1 VPGERDRTADQ
12 VEGGE
17 GGQEW
22 EVHVGGDDVPSISK
36 HHPYSSEEK
45 SAVVA
50 SSVADQGCLSR
61 IRILSIPDQKDYGS
75 RIRIKEFK
83 YFNPKNC
90 F

>member
-36 HHPYSSEEK
+36 HHSQWYEEE
-45 SAVVA
+45 V
-50 SSVADQGCLSR
+50 Q
-61 IRILSIPDQKDYGS
+61 
-75 RIRIKEFK
+75 
-83 YFNPKNC
+83 
-90 F
+90 